1 MGCILHIGYDDNE
14 FPKFW
19 ELKKICVVNKNV
31 ERAMFVVSEKETTS
45 FNRHY
50 QCFEVVSPVSC
61 VEKVFYSE
69 DFISYLPMNLL
80 KPIGV
85 RTPKKLVCNRFDID
99 IN

>member
-1 MGCILHIGYDDNE
+1 MSRHFRSCFGQN
-14 FPKFW
+14 
-19 ELKKICVVNKNV
+19 
-31 ERAMFVVSEKETTS
+31 VVSEKETTG

-50 QCFEVVSPVSC
+50 QCFEVVLPVRY
-61 VEKVFYSE
+61 VKKVFYSD
-69 DFISYLPMNLL
+69 DFTSYLPMNLL